1 MAEWD
6 EDALALLRA
15 AAYRRDPAAGLPLL
29 ADRPLGPVL
38 QYAGDVLVAALERDG
53 PGAAGAVRLARECAA
68 ELTGRG
74 LAGDAELAAELA
86 GALAGEP
93 PELADA
99 PVELS
104 MLGLLMDA
112 DPAEGAQVV
121 DLRTG
126 DIGPDIAVGD
136 EPRRWLMFWPQGPA
150 GSAEASGSA
159 EFAEEERRG
168 RARQW
173 LAAHGFR
180 SRPHFL

>member
-15 AAYRRDPAAGLPLL
+15 AAYRRDPEAGLPLL

-38 QYAGDVLVAALERDG
+38 QHAGDVLVAALEDG
-53 PGAAGAVRLARECAA
+53 DARPGTVRLARKCVE
-68 ELTGRG
+68 ELAGRG
-74 LAGDAELAAELA
+74 LDGDAELAAELT
-86 GALAGEP
+86 GALEGAPSG
-93 PELADA
+93 LADV
-99 PVELS
+99 PVELG
-104 MLGLLMDA
+104 MLGLLMEA

-150 GSAEASGSA
+150 DSP
-159 EFAEEERRG
+159 EEERRG

-173 LAAHGFR
+173 LAAHGLR
-180 SRPHFL
+180 SRPRFL